1 MSAMSGT
8 GGQAVLEL
16 DGVTKVYGEQPPVPA
31 LRGVSFSVRRGELVA
46 IVGPSGSGK
55 STILHVMGTLERP
68 SGGIVR
74 IGGVDAARLSDQE
87 LSLLRAREIGFV
99 FQQFFLAEHAT
110 VRENVADGLLY
121 AGVPAA
127 ERYRR
132 ADEALERVGLS
143 HRASFKP
150 TKLSGGERQR
160 VAIARALVGRP
171 SIVLADEPT
180 GNLDSTNGA
189 SIMALIRELHA
200 GGATIIMITHDAGL
214 ADRLPRQIRMLDGQ
228 VVSDTGHD
236 SSVPAAPTDGE
247 GREASVAKSGRM
259 QLPGVPA
266 ELEGAQRLS
275 SVGRATDTLRVASVG
290 LRARPL
296 RAALSALGI
305 AIGTAAIVA
314 VLGLSS
320 SSQAGLLAEIDRLG
334 TNMLTVE
341 AGRSLTGG
349 EAQLPHEAPA
359 RITHLDNV
367 ELVTHT
373 AVLKDEKVYRSSMIP
388 VGNSGG
394 LQVRATSLNLLSVLN
409 TGVARGS
416 WLNEGT
422 ATEPVAV
429 LGSVAAQRL
438 GIGRAHPDQRI
449 WLGDQWFNV
458 AGILEPSP
466 LAPAVENSALIGY
479 PAAQKYLGYVSL
491 VRGEAQAGPPSALY
505 IRTATGSEAAVQSLL
520 ARTANPAAPN
530 EVNVSQPSD
539 VLTAR
544 AAAAGAF
551 NSLFLGLGVVSLIVG
566 AVGVANI
573 MIISVLER
581 RSEIGLRRALGAT
594 KGQIRTQFLGESIL
608 LAISGGV
615 VGVLAG
621 AAATAVYASSKSW
634 QIVIPVEA
642 WLGGIAS
649 AILIGALAGLM
660 PAIRASRMP
669 PTVAL
674 RTA

>member
-1 MSAMSGT
+1 MSGES
-8 GGQAVLEL
+8 VLEL

-31 LRGVSFSVRRGELVA
+31 LRGMSFSVRRGELVA

-55 STILHVMGTLERP
+55 STLLHVIGTLERP
-68 SGGIVR
+68 SSGVVR
-74 IGGVDAARLSDQE
+74 INGVDAARLSDRE

-121 AGVPAA
+121 ADVPAA

-143 HRASFKP
+143 ARAKFKP
-150 TKLSGGERQR
+150 TKISGGERQR
-160 VAIARALVGRP
+160 VAVARALVGRP
-171 SIVLADEPT
+171 AIVLADEPT
-180 GNLDSTNGA
+180 GNLDSTTGA
-189 SIMALIRELHA
+189 SIIELLRELNA
-200 GGATIIMITHDAGL
+200 AGATIIMITHDAGL
-214 ADRLPRQIRMLDGQ
+214 ADQLPRQIRLLDGQ
-228 VVSDTGHD
+228 VVADTGRD
-236 SSVPAAPTDGE
+236 RGVPVAYGRCGGE
-247 GREASVAKSGRM
+247 GRGGMSAEGGR
-259 QLPGVPA
+259 L
-266 ELEGAQRLS
+266 RLKD
-275 SVGRATDTLRVASVG
+275 GLRVASVG

-305 AIGTAAIVA
+305 AIGTAAIVG

-334 TNMLTVE
+334 TNMLTAE
-341 AGRSLTGG
+341 AGQSLTGE
-349 EAQLPHEAPA
+349 EAKLPLEAPS

-367 ELVTHT
+367 QLLAHT
-373 AVLKDEKVYRSSMIP
+373 GSMEEEKVYRNSMIP
-388 VGNSGG
+388 EASSGG
-394 LQVRATSLNLLSVLN
+394 LEVRATSLNLPSVLS
-409 TGVARGS
+409 TGVARGD

-422 ATEPVAV
+422 ALGPVAV
-429 LGSVAAQRL
+429 LGSAATERL
-438 GIGRAHPDQRI
+438 GIDRVQPDQRI

-458 AGILEPSP
+458 AGILKPSP
-466 LAPAVENSALIGY
+466 LEPDIDNSALIGY
-479 PAAQKYLGYVSL
+479 PAAQKYLGYVSM
-491 VRGEAQAGPPSALY
+491 VRGEEEAGPPSTIYVRA
-505 IRTATGSEAAVQSLL
+505 ATGQEAAVQSLL
-520 ARTANPAAPN
+520 AQTANPEAPN
-530 EVNVSQPSD
+530 EVDVSKPSD
-539 VLTAR
+539 ALTAR

-551 NSLFLGLGVVSLIVG
+551 DSLFLGLGVVALIVG

-594 KGQIRTQFLGESIL
+594 KAQIRTQFLAESIL
-608 LAISGGV
+608 LAVIGGV

-634 QIVIPVEA
+634 AVVIPVEA
-642 WLGGIAS
+642 WSGGIAS
-649 AILIGALAGLM
+649 AILIGAFAGLM
-660 PAIRASRMP
+660 PAVRASRMP

-674 RTA
+674 RTV